1 MISNSHSHLVTCSA
15 EPRKSSD
22 DFWVPWRSQQCNRDV
37 RQLTPTVGRVLPCCT
52 YELTV
57 GRRVASLQLTENLC
71 HDDENSRQVFHCSD
85 YQRVTDVTEILTSK
99 GRFLTKSICLSIFGK
114 ILHTRN
120 KRMTPQWRG
129 LCRVPHVCSLVSV
142 PFQCNAMAAKALAR
156 EIATAGNNYF
166 NKGDK

>member
-71 HDDENSRQVFHCSD
+71 HDDENSRQVLHCSD
-85 YQRVTDVTEILTSK
+85 YQRVTDVTEVLTSK
-99 GRFLTKSICLSIFGK
+99 GRFLTKSICLSIFSK

-120 KRMTPQWRG
+120 IIYKLYLSSRLLLLASQRRRF
-129 LCRVPHVCSLVSV
+129 LFVDVSDAHCYVVPIVT
-142 PFQCNAMAAKALAR
+142 F
-156 EIATAGNNYF
+156 
-166 NKGDK
+166 